1 MSIEYFLFDLD
12 GTLTDPKE
20 GITKCVQYALDFYG
34 VHAQNQDELLP
45 FIGPPL
51 VDSFEMFYGF
61 SHEKALD
68 ATKKYRERFATV
80 GLFENYP
87 YEGMD
92 KLLGDLKGQG
102 KTLALATSKP
112 EVFAKRILD
121 KFDLSQYFDCITG
134 SELSGER
141 SQKHEVIEEALRR
154 LGIACRESCIM
165 IGDRKY
171 DIIGAKA
178 CGLKTVGVRY
188 GYAEDG
194 ELEQFGAEYIADTV
208 EDLHKL
214 LMSL

>member
-1 MSIEYFLFDLD
+1 MSIKYFLFDLD

-34 VHAQNQDELLP
+34 IHVEDTDELLP

-51 VDSFEMFYGF
+51 IDSFKMFYGF
-61 SHEKALD
+61 SHERAVE
-68 ATKKYRERFATV
+68 AVCRYRERFASV

-87 YEGMD
+87 YEGMGA
-92 KLLGDLKGQG
+92 LLGDLKERG
-102 KTLALATSKP
+102 KKLAVATSKP

-121 KFDLSQYFDCITG
+121 KFELSQYFDCVTG

-141 SQKHEVIEEALRR
+141 SEKHEVIEETLKR
-154 LGIACRESCIM
+154 LGVTDRGSCIM

-171 DIIGAKA
+171 DIIGAKK

-194 ELEQFGAEYIADTV
+194 ELEESGADYICDTV
-208 EDLHKL
+208 EELHKL
-214 LMSL
+214 LMTL